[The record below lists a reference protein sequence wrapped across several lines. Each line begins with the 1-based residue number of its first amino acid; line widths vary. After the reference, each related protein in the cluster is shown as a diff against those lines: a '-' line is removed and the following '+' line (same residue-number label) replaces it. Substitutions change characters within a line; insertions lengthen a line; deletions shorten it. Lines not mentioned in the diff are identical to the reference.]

1 MSGRIKI
8 LIVDDTVDTVELLKK
23 RFRAEGYQTVEAYDG
38 EQGLARVRE
47 ENPDLVILD
56 VMMPKLDGFA
66 VCERLRQDERT
77 RYLPVLMLTAKNEI
91 PEKIRGLDCGAD
103 DYLPK
108 PFDYKELSARVRSLL
123 AKKKASLELA
133 EREKADALDHLVDE
147 VSHEVRNP
155 LVAIGGFARRV
166 YKNLPED
173 DENRRYLKIILDNV
187 VALEKMITELVELKA
202 TALSFQEAT
211 DINLI
216 LRDTLFLFSKEIEAK
231 HIELRTDFMDNPP
244 AIPVDRENLA
254 RALFNIIE
262 NAIEA
267 MERPPRG
274 LAVASAVGNG
284 FFTICISDTGKG
296 ISREKLKNIYDP
308 FFTSKTKGPGLGL
321 TFALKTVQA
330 LNGTITVESEEGK
343 GSTFLIKLPLPV
355 GT

>member
-1 MSGRIKI
+1 MGERTKI
-8 LIVDDTVDTVELLKK
+8 LIVDDTLDTVELLKK

-38 EQGLARVRE
+38 EQGLARVHE

-66 VCERLRQDERT
+66 VCERLRHDETT
-77 RYLPVLMLTAKNEI
+77 RYLPVLMLTAKTGI
-91 PEKIRGLDCGAD
+91 PERIKGLDCGAD
-103 DYLPK
+103 DYLAK

-123 AKKKASLELA
+123 AKKEASRQLA
-133 EREKADALDHLVDE
+133 EREKTDALDHLVDE

-166 YKNLPED
+166 YKNLSEG

-211 DINLI
+211 DINVI
-216 LRDTLFLFSKEIEAK
+216 LRDTLSLFSEEIGAR
-231 HIELRTDFMDNPP
+231 HIELSTDFMDNPP
-244 AIPVDRENLA
+244 PIPADRENLA

-267 MERPPRG
+267 MERPPRS
-274 LAVASAVGNG
+274 LAITSAVDNG
-284 FFTICISDTGKG
+284 FFTIRVSDTGKG
-296 ISREKLKNIYDP
+296 ISRERLKNIYDP

-330 LNGTITVESEEGK
+330 HSGTIAVESEEGK
-343 GSTFLIKLPLPV
+343 GSTFLIKLPLPI
-355 GT
+355 GS